1 MNRWQKTEK
10 QTVKKASIQKVEN
23 ASAASVQ
30 NAPDKKLRYSSPI
43 YSKSPLPSNFR
54 ISHRNTYSSNVS
66 SGVID

>member
-1 MNRWQKTEK
+1 MNRWQKTGK

-54 ISHRNTYSSNVS
+54 R
-66 SGVID
+66 